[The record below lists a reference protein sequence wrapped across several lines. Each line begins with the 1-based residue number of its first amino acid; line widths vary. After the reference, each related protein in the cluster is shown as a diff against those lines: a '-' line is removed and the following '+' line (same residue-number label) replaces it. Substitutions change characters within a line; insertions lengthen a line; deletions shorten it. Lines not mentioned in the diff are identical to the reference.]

1 MRKKKTDDEL
11 AYERARDLGIQANLV
26 PIVIEKTGRGERSYD
41 IYSRLLKDR
50 IIFIGPSIDDYTSSL
65 VIAQILFLM
74 SDNKNQDINIYINS
88 PGGSVTAGLAIYDT
102 MQFVPCDIATYA
114 IGQAASMAAILL
126 AAGSKGKRHAL
137 PHARIMIHQPWGGTG
152 GTAADIQIQAKELR
166 RNKEML
172 IEILSKH
179 TGQTPERV
187 IKDSD
192 RDYFMTPL
200 QAKEYGLV
208 DEVIDTLRPKS
219 GT

>member
-1 MRKKKTDDEL
+1 
-11 AYERARDLGIQANLV
+11 
-26 PIVIEKTGRGERSYD
+26 
-41 IYSRLLKDR
+41 
-50 IIFIGPSIDDYTSSL
+50 
-65 VIAQILFLM
+65 
-74 SDNKNQDINIYINS
+74 
-88 PGGSVTAGLAIYDT
+88 
-102 MQFVPCDIATYA
+102 
-114 IGQAASMAAILL
+114 
-126 AAGSKGKRHAL
+126 
-137 PHARIMIHQPWGGTG
+137 
-152 GTAADIQIQAKELR
+152 
-166 RNKEML
+166 ML